1 MADDEARARF
11 EALETRIAHQE
22 RAIEDLSTT
31 VAEQWKQIDVL
42 TKQLARFGDRLHDTY
57 VSEAG
62 AVVAAHA
69 GPGLACVV
77 VHRRP
82 AD

>member
-31 VAEQWKQIDVL
+31 VTEQWKQIDL
-42 TKQLARFGDRLHDTY
+42 LIKQLTRFGDRLQQVEDNAP
-57 VSEAG
+57 SS
-62 AVVAAHA
+62 AADEPPPPHY
-69 GPGLACVV
+69 
-77 VHRRP
+77 
-82 AD
+82 

>member
-1 MADDEARARF
+1 MGDDEARARF

-42 TKQLARFGDRLHDTY
+42 TKQLARFGDRLQQVEDNAP
-57 VSEAG
+57 SS
-62 AVVAAHA
+62 VADEPPPPHY
-69 GPGLACVV
+69 
-77 VHRRP
+77 
-82 AD
+82 